1 MKARKTL
8 TSHSKKV
15 DLARLQT
22 LALEG
27 TGLPFTSRIKDKLKG
42 IMANQP
48 VGHLPPVEG
57 AAEQGA
63 KSSSKRGPKPV
74 AADAT
79 VSATGESWTA
89 RIAAC
94 GVEDCVSSD
103 EEDAFEQQSAHAAV
117 ALQMQAQAQAQA
129 ASEGNE
135 AMDVTTTT
143 LPPSAYAQDYPPF
156 SPQTMA
162 APPDLVWPVKLLVV
176 RRQPVTSSV
185 SAKTAASCSIAP
197 ATGVVPANPANAAQ
211 STVAELAARP
221 NA

>member
-1 MKARKTL
+1 
-8 TSHSKKV
+8 V

-48 VGHLPPVEG
+48 AGFLPPVEG

-63 KSSSKRGPKPV
+63 KSSKRGPKPV
-74 AADAT
+74 AAADAT
-79 VSATGESWTA
+79 VSASGESWTA

-117 ALQMQAQAQAQA
+117 ALQAQAQA
-129 ASEGNE
+129 ATEGTE
-135 AMDVTTTT
+135 AVDVTMTA
-143 LPPSAYAQDYPPF
+143 LPPPAYAQDYPPF

-197 ATGVVPANPANAAQ
+197 GVGVVPASAPLPAVSSAGPIAPA
-211 STVAELAARP
+211 AELTARP